1 MALDG
6 ARPVK
11 KSEPY
16 QIYLL
21 LEGVS
26 AFLMTMIFTASSIY
40 QVTVVGMTPLQLVL
54 VGTTLEAAAFLFEI
68 PTGVVADVYS
78 RRLSVIIGMF
88 LIGAGFLVEG
98 SFPFFWPILFAQ
110 VLWALGYTF
119 TSGATQAWISDEIG
133 EVEAGKAF
141 LRANQLGNLTALLG
155 IACGMLIGSIRI
167 NLPIQVGGAGL
178 ALLGLYLAFRMPET
192 GFEPARLEER
202 STWGDL
208 KATFTDGLRM
218 VRRRPALM
226 TILSIGLIYG
236 LYSEGFDRL
245 WTKHILDQFSLPLA
259 GTVQPVIWLGLIR
272 GIGLLLATGATEI
285 VTRRV
290 DTASHFATARALNLI
305 TILLLVGLFTFA
317 LTGSLGLALAAYIL
331 VYVTRNVIG
340 PVFTAW
346 VNQKLDS
353 RVRATVLSMS
363 SQVDAIGQVA
373 GGPAVGLIG
382 NLISV
387 RAALL
392 TSSIILM
399 PVLALYRLVL
409 KQGAK
414 SEAVDQPAFT
424 PPT

>member
-1 MALDG
+1 L
-6 ARPVK
+6 K

-21 LEGVS
+21 QEGVS

-40 QVTVVGMTPLQLVL
+40 QVTVVGLTPLQLVL
-54 VGTTLEAAAFLFEI
+54 VGTTLEAAAFIFEI

-98 SFPFFWPILFAQ
+98 SFPLFWPILLAQ

-119 TSGATQAWISDEIG
+119 TSGASEAWISDEIG
-133 EVEAGKAF
+133 EAAAGRAF
-141 LRANQLGNLTALLG
+141 LRANQIGNLAALVG

-167 NLPIQVGGAGL
+167 NLPIQLGGVGI
-178 ALLGLYLAFRMPET
+178 ALLGLYLALRMPET
-192 GFEPARLEER
+192 GFKPTSIEER
-202 STWGDL
+202 GTWGDM

-245 WTKHILDQFSLPLA
+245 WTKHLLDQFSLPLA
-259 GTVQPVIWLGLIR
+259 DTIQPVIWLGLMR
-272 GIGLLLATGATEI
+272 AAGLLLATVATEI
-285 VTRRV
+285 ITRRV
-290 DTASHFATARALNLI
+290 DTASHFATARVLNMI
-305 TILLLVGLFTFA
+305 TILLLIGLFTFA
-317 LTGSLGLALAAYIL
+317 LTGSFSLAVSAYIL

-346 VNQKLDS
+346 VNQRLDS
-353 RVRATVLSMS
+353 RVRATVISMS

-392 TSSIILM
+392 TSSIILT

-414 SEAVDQPAFT
+414 SEIGDQPAPV
-424 PPT
+424 PPMQ